1 MNHLT
6 PSGVSRLGLTLVSP
20 RRTGV
25 ETSLDTAG
33 TSARATLLLPIAFLL
48 APLALLAQGMDP
60 ALLTRPATDAWPT
73 YNGDYSGRR
82 FSTLNRINQSNVK
95 HMTLAWVYRAI
106 AGNIPGSIV
115 GGEGPDVPAG
125 GVAAAASGPGSMTV
139 KSTPLMVNGILYFT
153 MPDNVWAVDARSG
166 RQLWHYFWKTRG
178 GIHIGN
184 RGVGMYGAW
193 LYFETPDN
201 YLVSLDARTG
211 RERWHV
217 EIADVKQE
225 YFSTPAPIVIGNR
238 VMVGTGGDSLDVPGF
253 LESRDPETGALQWKW
268 WSEPLK
274 KGDPGSETWPDEY
287 AMRHGG
293 GMTWLPG
300 TYDPELH
307 LYYIGTGNPNPVE
320 TGRSRKGDNL
330 WTCSIVALN
339 VDSGKLAWYFQ
350 ASPHDTHDW
359 DAAQTPVLIDG
370 MFNGRPRK
378 MLAQANRNGYFFLLD
393 RTNGKNLATAP
404 MIETMNWSKGIDAKG
419 QPIPDPAKEATIDGV
434 LVSPNSGGATNWPPP
449 SFDPETGLFYVGTS
463 ETFSV
468 FYLTDTD
475 PHPEG
480 YGAVQRGAGSYGGT
494 LRAIDYKTGKT
505 VWSHHYPNGGGA
517 AGMLTTAGKL
527 LFTGDSSQHLIAY
540 DPANG
545 KILWHAGL
553 GANVS
558 NGAETYLLDE
568 RQYLVVGAGDSLYAF
583 TVEP

>member
-1 MNHLT
+1 MN
-6 PSGVSRLGLTLVSP
+6 R
-20 RRTGV
+20 
-25 ETSLDTAG
+25 
-33 TSARATLLLPIAFLL
+33 LLLLSAFILTQ
-48 APLALLAQGMDP
+48 LALLAQGLDP

-73 YNGDYSGRR
+73 HNGDYSGRR
-82 FSTLNRINQSNVK
+82 FSTLNQINQSNVK
-95 HMTLAWVYRAI
+95 HMQLAWVYRAV
-106 AGNIPGSIV
+106 AGHTAGSII
-115 GGEGPDVPAG
+115 GGEGSDAPEG
-125 GVAAAASGPGSMTV
+125 GVAAAATGAGSMTI
-139 KSTPLMVNGILYFT
+139 KSTPLMVNGVLYFT

-178 GIHIGN
+178 GIHVGN
-184 RGVGMYGAW
+184 RGVGMYGNW
-193 LYFETPDN
+193 LYFETPDD

-211 RERWHV
+211 KERWHV

-225 YFSTPAPIVIGNR
+225 YFSTPAPIIIGNHI
-238 VMVGTGGDSLDVPGF
+238 MVGTGGDSLDVPGF
-253 LESRDPETGALQWKW
+253 LEARDPETGTLQWKW

-274 KGDPGSETWPDEY
+274 KGDPGSETWPDDY

-339 VDSGKLAWYFQ
+339 VDTGELVWYFQ
-350 ASPHDTHDW
+350 SSPHDTHDW

-370 MFNGRPRK
+370 QFNGQPRK

-404 MIETMNWSKGIDAKG
+404 MIETMNWSMGIDAKG
-419 QPIPDPAKEATIDGV
+419 QPIPNPAKEATTDGV
-434 LVSPNSGGATNWPPP
+434 LVSPNSGGATNWPSP

-494 LRAIDYKTGKT
+494 LRAIDYKTGRT
-505 VWSHHYPNGGGA
+505 VWQHHYPGGVGS
-517 AGMLTTAGKL
+517 AGILTTAGKL
-527 LFTGDSSQHLIAY
+527 LFTGDSTQHLIAY

-553 GANVS
+553 GANVN
-558 NGAETYLLDE
+558 NGPETYLLDD